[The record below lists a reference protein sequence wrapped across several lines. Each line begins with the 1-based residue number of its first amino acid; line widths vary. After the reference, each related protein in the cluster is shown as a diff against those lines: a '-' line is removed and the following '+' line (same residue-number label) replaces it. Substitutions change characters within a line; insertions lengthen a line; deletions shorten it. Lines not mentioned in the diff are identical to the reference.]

1 MKVVERIRGG
11 SLRSAMAGMAAGTA
25 VSRFTGLL
33 RILALAYALPLG
45 VGGHLSD
52 AYNLANNA
60 PNQLYD
66 VVLGGILSATFIP
79 VFVERL
85 AVQREEDAWRAISAV
100 VTISAVV
107 LLAATV
113 LIWFLSPEVITALTA
128 LDRTQSAAAVH
139 GLSQERAVA
148 TGLLRWFVPQIA
160 LYGLIALATA
170 LLNTQRRFVAPMW
183 VPIANNLVCILVLL
197 TFAAVVHHP
206 DLLTVE
212 SHHWEIVLLGL
223 GTTLGV
229 VVQALLLIPSL
240 RSANLGRL
248 RWVWAPRHDAV
259 RTVLRLSTWT
269 FGFVLANQVALF
281 ISLALAVRAPG
292 TAPVS
297 AYMYAYTFFQ
307 MPFAVVA
314 VSIMSAVTPG
324 LAEQWSTGRTMAF
337 RHRLTIGLRSTL
349 AIIIPA
355 AVGMLLLARPAIQ
368 LLLGHGASTAASTT
382 QTGSTLAMFAIGLPG
397 FCTFLYVVRVLQSMQ
412 RARTA
417 FWLYLVE
424 NGLNV
429 VLAIALLGP
438 LGVRGLALSLSIAYT
453 VAAALGLAVLRG
465 WLGAFGD
472 HETWAP
478 LRRAG
483 VASAAMGIVVLV
495 VSNLSGSTSDGALFL
510 RVVGAVAA
518 GSATFLAVVLGLGS
532 RHRRDGPWSNGP
544 GGPPGPRNPSHGPTQ
559 PPDPR
564 GVRLLARSG
573 SGTRSGDD
581 GTSGNGAGL
590 AGGRTAG
597 PRVVTYP
604 APRPPGGA
612 GHLRAPSPPRNGARW
627 PSG

>member
-11 SLRSAMAGMAAGTA
+11 GLRTAMAGMAVGTS

-85 AVQREEDAWRAISAV
+85 AVQREDDAWRAISAV
-100 VTISAVV
+100 VTISAVI
-107 LLAATV
+107 LLVATV
-113 LIWFLSPEVITALTA
+113 VIWFLSPEVITALTA
-128 LDRTQSAAAVH
+128 LDRTQGAAAVRS
-139 GLSQERAVA
+139 LSQERAVA
-148 TGLLRWFVPQIA
+148 TALLRWFVPQIA

-183 VPIANNLVCILVLL
+183 VPIANNMVCIVVLVA
-197 TFAAVVHHP
+197 FAAVVHHP
-206 DLLTVE
+206 NLLTVE

-229 VVQALLLIPSL
+229 VAQALLLIPSL
-240 RSANLGRL
+240 RSADFGKL

-281 ISLALAVRAPG
+281 VSLALAVRAPG

-297 AYMYAYTFFQ
+297 AYMYAYTFMQ
-307 MPFAVVA
+307 LPFAVVA

-324 LAEQWSTGRTMAF
+324 LAAQWSTGRVAAF

-355 AVGMLLLARPAIQ
+355 AVGMLLLARPAIE
-368 LLLGHGASTAASTT
+368 LLLGHGASTASSTT
-382 QTGSTLAMFAIGLPG
+382 LTGSTLAMFALGIPG
-397 FCTFLYVVRVLQSMQ
+397 FCTFLYVVRVLQAMQ

-417 FWLYLVE
+417 FWLYLIE

-429 VLAIALLGP
+429 VLAILLLDP
-438 LGVRGLALSLSIAYT
+438 LGVRGLALSLSIAYS
-453 VAAALGLAVLRG
+453 VAAAAGLLVLRG
-465 WLGAFGD
+465 WLGSFGD

-483 VASAAMGIVVLV
+483 VASVAMGVVVLV
-495 VSNLSGSTSDGALFL
+495 VSNLSGSASDGVLFL
-510 RVVGAVAA
+510 RVVGAAAA
-518 GSATFLAVVLGLGS
+518 GAVTFLVVVVLLGS
-532 RHRRDGPWSNGP
+532 RQRHAGPSSGGSGGGPQGPNGP
-544 GGPPGPRNPSHGPTQ
+544 RYPAHGPTQ
-559 PPDPR
+559 PFDPR

-573 SGTRSGDD
+573 
-581 GTSGNGAGL
+581 NGR
-590 AGGRTAG
+590 GGGGVPSDR
-597 PRVVTYP
+597 PRVVPYP
-604 APRPPGGA
+604 APTVPRGSRRPAAPHQPG
-612 GHLRAPSPPRNGARW
+612 NGARW